1 MTYKNNIV
9 IIYLWK
15 RFHNFKYG
23 KILAGYPAV
32 CALRKQRETV
42 CKFIKGNIKVANLSL
57 RHVCKIYPARH
68 KTKSKKGDTTTR
80 VTNDFVAVKD
90 FNMEIDDGDFIVFV
104 GPSGCGKSTTLR
116 MIAGLED
123 ITSGE
128 LYIDGQLVN
137 SVEPKDRDIAMV
149 FQSYALYPH
158 MTSYD
163 NIAFGL
169 RMRKIL
175 SPVMLPD
182 EEKVAEISAQIT
194 EVKARISSLRANKAD
209 EEEIEEAQKR
219 LAELKSQAEEY
230 KHCKPMIAID
240 EKKIKELEKKIKA
253 AEGDR
258 RRLAN
263 AHEKK
268 ILRFALDRRK
278 CEQRAEKLKDT
289 ENAEEKIAEI
299 QAEIDRIILDAD
311 YENRATELTDN
322 EVRKRIEAYNKDLEY
337 YRSTPVQIYRP
348 RNYTKAE
355 IDEKV
360 QWAAEILGIKELLPS
375 KPAEMSGGQRQRI
388 ALGRAMVRGPKV
400 FLLDEPLSNLDA
412 KLRTAMRSEIVK
424 LHKQLKTTF
433 IYVTH
438 DQVEAMTMGT
448 RIVVMKDG
456 VVQQID
462 TPTNLFDYP
471 KNRFV
476 AGFIGTPQMNF
487 FDVTIQKKGTK
498 LKVVFENGENMSFV
512 LSELRKIREDILDG
526 QEHSVVLGVRGESIR
541 MASEGLS
548 AMISIKE
555 VLGNDTHLFVKIGS
569 GEYIICN
576 NRRVNCE
583 PGDPVKITFDGK
595 DIHLFDSVTEETLF
609 GD

>member
-1 MTYKNNIV
+1 M
-9 IIYLWK
+9 
-15 RFHNFKYG
+15 
-23 KILAGYPAV
+23 
-32 CALRKQRETV
+32 
-42 CKFIKGNIKVANLSL
+42 ANLSL
-57 RHVCKIYPARH
+57 RHVCKIYPARN
-68 KTKSKKGDTTTR
+68 KTKSKKGDATTR

-90 FNMEIDDGDFIVFV
+90 FNMEIADGEFIVFV

-128 LYIDGQLVN
+128 LYIDDQLVN

-182 EEKVAEISAQIT
+182 EEKVSEVNARIT
-194 EVKARISSLRANKAD
+194 EVKAEIAQLRAQKAD
-209 EEEIEEAQKR
+209 KALIEEAERK
-219 LAELKSQAEEY
+219 LAELKQKLAEY
-230 KHCKPMIAID
+230 SSCIPLIAID
-240 EKKIKELEKKIKA
+240 EAKIKELEKKIKA

-258 RRLAN
+258 RRLAA

-268 ILRFALDRRK
+268 LARFALDRQK
-278 CEQRAEKLKDT
+278 LVQRAEKLKNT

-299 QAEIDRIILDAD
+299 QASIDKIILDTD
-311 YENRATELTDN
+311 CENRATELTDK
-322 EVRKRIEAYNKDLEY
+322 EIQTRIDAYNKDLEY
-337 YRSTPVQIYRP
+337 YRSTPVQIYKP

-360 QWAAEILGIKELLPS
+360 QWAAGILGIKELLSS

-471 KNRFV
+471 KNKFV

-487 FDVTIQKKGTK
+487 FDVTVIKKGAK
-498 LKVVFENGENMSFV
+498 LEVTFGNGEKTGFA
-512 LSELRKIREDILDG
+512 LSEMRKLREDILDG
-526 QEHSVVLGVRGESIR
+526 EEHAVTLGVRGESIV
-541 MASEGLS
+541 MGTAGLT
-548 AMISIKE
+548 ATVSIKE
-555 VLGNDTHLFVKIGS
+555 VLGNDTHLFVRIGG
-569 GEYIICN
+569 GEYIVCSN
-576 NRRVNCE
+576 QRLSCE
-583 PGDPVKITFDGK
+583 PGDEVKISFNGKTVHFFDAQ
-595 DIHLFDSVTEETLF
+595 TEESLF
-609 GD
+609 EN